1 MLQVLFGD
9 PNEKKITR
17 YRTLV
22 NEVNALGVNIS
33 NLTDKELQQKTISL
47 TKKISESSDFK
58 NTLPEAFAVVKEA
71 SFRVLGLKH
80 FDVQLLGGIILHEGK
95 IAEMK
100 TGEGKTL
107 VAILPAYL
115 NALSGLGVHVVTVN
129 DYLAKRDSEWVG
141 QVPKFLGLSVGL
153 VQEGMTQ
160 QQRKENYSKDITYT
174 CLLYTSPSPRDRQ
187 KSRMP
192 SSA

>member
-17 YRTLV
+17 YRALV
-22 NEVNALGVNIS
+22 NEINALGVNIS

-95 IAEMK
+95 IAEK
-100 TGEGKTL
+100 G
-107 VAILPAYL
+107 
-115 NALSGLGVHVVTVN
+115 
-129 DYLAKRDSEWVG
+129 
-141 QVPKFLGLSVGL
+141 
-153 VQEGMTQ
+153 
-160 QQRKENYSKDITYT
+160 
-174 CLLYTSPSPRDRQ
+174 
-187 KSRMP
+187 
-192 SSA
+192 